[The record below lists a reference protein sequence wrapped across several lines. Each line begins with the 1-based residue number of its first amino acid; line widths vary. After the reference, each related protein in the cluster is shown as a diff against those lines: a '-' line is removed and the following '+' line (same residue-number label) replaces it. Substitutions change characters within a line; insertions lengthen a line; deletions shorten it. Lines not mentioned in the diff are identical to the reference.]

1 MTHKQILLNSSSRG
15 DSAPL
20 FPAHCHQISSFAP
33 SRYKAMRRS
42 TEAEIELLAAFRLN
56 RENGVGKPA
65 KTLSNQWEDI
75 VMQLIRKL
83 ISANC
88 L

>member
-1 MTHKQILLNSSSRG
+1 
-15 DSAPL
+15 
-20 FPAHCHQISSFAP
+20 
-33 SRYKAMRRS
+33 MRRS
-42 TEAEIELLAAFRLN
+42 TEAEIELLAASRLD